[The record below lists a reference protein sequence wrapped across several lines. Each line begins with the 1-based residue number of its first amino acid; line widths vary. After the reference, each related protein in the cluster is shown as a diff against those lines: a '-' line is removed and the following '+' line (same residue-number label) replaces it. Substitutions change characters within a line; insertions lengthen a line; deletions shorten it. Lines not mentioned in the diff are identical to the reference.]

1 MLRSV
6 VDRKQKG
13 PLCDRK
19 GDRANVAPYT
29 QEAPLM
35 RLSVTSLRRMVKRP
49 LHVESAPQ
57 QLTWYSGWELLRRY
71 LRQQDLPRRLR
82 AACAATGGDYG
93 GGRLAR
99 LVLALLY
106 VGARRLEHLRYVAGD
121 PLITRFCGLARIP
134 TARTVG
140 NWLRQ
145 FTQATLGPLV
155 QLNHD
160 LVIDAVRRLALPR
173 LTIDVDGTVVRTGTT
188 VGWAFRGFN
197 PHHRKDP
204 SYYPLLAHVAQ
215 TGHILRVKNRPGN
228 VHDSKQAAAFLRE
241 GIDGLRTA
249 FGRRLRLEFR
259 MDAASCQRAVFRLLA
274 ARVCAYA
281 IKVGYWHWLS
291 LKQLAAQRD
300 RCRPVSPNVTGC

>member
-1 MLRSV
+1 MVSSV

-19 GDRANVAPYT
+19 GKRANVAPYT

-35 RLSVTSLRRMVKRP
+35 RLSVTSLRRTVKRP
-49 LHVESAPQ
+49 LHVEFGPQ
-57 QLTWYSGWELLRRY
+57 QLTSYSG
-71 LRQQDLPRRLR
+71 
-82 AACAATGGDYG
+82 
-93 GGRLAR
+93 
-99 LVLALLY
+99 LALLY

-121 PLITRFCGLARIP
+121 PLIARFCGLARIP

-145 FTQATLGPLV
+145 FCQSTLGPLV

-173 LTIDVDGTVVRTGTT
+173 LTIDIDGTVVRTGAT

-215 TGHILRVKNRPGN
+215 TGHILRVKNRPGH
-228 VHDSKQAAAFLRE
+228 VHDSKQSVTFLRE
-241 GIDGLRTA
+241 VIDGLRTA
-249 FGRRLRLEFR
+249 FGRRLPLEFR
-259 MDAASCQRAVFRLLA
+259 MDAAFCQRAVFRLLA
-274 ARVCAYA
+274 ARGCAYA
-281 IKVGYWHWLS
+281 IKVGYWHWLP
-291 LKQLAAQRD
+291 LKQLAAERQRWL
-300 RCRPVSPNVTGC
+300 